1 MRDLRVIW
9 KGLARAAI
17 VGGALAAAQA
27 GASAQQPQQ
36 PQQPHIDFSRGI
48 GAMEVGLPPDEAAR
62 QVELMAKALAQL
74 APQRPGVVD
83 TYVLSAAFWNDP
95 VFEAEAREAAA
106 VLAARYDAADRT
118 ILLSAGRG
126 PGAARN
132 YPAASPNNFQAA
144 LGKIGATI
152 DPNEDLVVVF
162 VTSHGGQDGAVAIRE
177 LERME
182 GALRPMQLRNALQQA
197 NIRNKL
203 VIVSACFSGH
213 FIPPFL
219 SDPGAMVLTAAAAD
233 KTSFGCEPS
242 RDWTYF
248 GDALFN
254 HALRGGAGLFDAFN
268 EATTLIAGWEGDLR
282 TKWEAL
288 SPAQKG
294 RSPEPLPSNPQY
306 NLGESVG
313 PVVAK
318 AEAYGLAVS
327 CAGHLAFA
335 LDRARSGRPL
345 KGLSDMQS
353 VQSAKSAAEAQAQ
366 SEGAARRRQN
376 GDVARAIAA
385 TSASVIQLHNSQ
397 PADVASRAAK
407 CLSPAP

>member
-27 GASAQQPQQ
+27 GASAQQ

-132 YPAASPNNFQAA
+132 LPAASPNNFQAA
-144 LGKIGATI
+144 LGKIGAII

-182 GALRPMQLRNALQQA
+182 GALRPMQHRNALQQA

-203 VIVSACFSGH
+203 VIGSACFSGH
-213 FIPPFL
+213 YIPPL
-219 SDPGAMVLTAAAAD
+219 MSDPGAMVLTAAAAEEA
-233 KTSFGCEPS
+233 SGGCARS
-242 RDWTYF
+242 RAGTGF
-248 GDALFN
+248 
-254 HALRGGAGLFDAFN
+254 GGAL
-268 EATTLIAGWEGDLR
+268 
-282 TKWEAL
+282 
-288 SPAQKG
+288 
-294 RSPEPLPSNPQY
+294 
-306 NLGESVG
+306 
-313 PVVAK
+313 
-318 AEAYGLAVS
+318 
-327 CAGHLAFA
+327 
-335 LDRARSGRPL
+335 
-345 KGLSDMQS
+345 
-353 VQSAKSAAEAQAQ
+353 
-366 SEGAARRRQN
+366 
-376 GDVARAIAA
+376 
-385 TSASVIQLHNSQ
+385 
-397 PADVASRAAK
+397 
-407 CLSPAP
+407 

>member
-1 MRDLRVIW
+1 
-9 KGLARAAI
+9 
-17 VGGALAAAQA
+17 
-27 GASAQQPQQ
+27 
-36 PQQPHIDFSRGI
+36 
-48 GAMEVGLPPDEAAR
+48 
-62 QVELMAKALAQL
+62 
-74 APQRPGVVD
+74 
-83 TYVLSAAFWNDP
+83 
-95 VFEAEAREAAA
+95 
-106 VLAARYDAADRT
+106 
-118 ILLSAGRG
+118 
-126 PGAARN
+126 
-132 YPAASPNNFQAA
+132 
-144 LGKIGATI
+144 
-152 DPNEDLVVVF
+152 
-162 VTSHGGQDGAVAIRE
+162 
-177 LERME
+177 ME

-397 PADVASRAAK
+397 PADVAARAAK